1 MIWSSRSNTTWITV
15 CAIDCDTQDI
25 ICLKS
30 RLKSKNRLDQSPC
43 REKKN
48 KRDSGVALY
57 PTCDL
62 GFDLALHL
70 QRVDEDAAVPDEAG
84 AGDASVR
91 LAESL
96 FFNIIPVAGRK
107 QN

>member
-1 MIWSSRSNTTWITV
+1 M
-15 CAIDCDTQDI
+15 
-25 ICLKS
+25 
-30 RLKSKNRLDQSPC
+30 
-43 REKKN
+43 
-48 KRDSGVALY
+48 Y

-96 FFNIIPVAGRK
+96 FVNIIPVADRK
-107 QN
+107 QNKESLHVCKRSAAERLEVSMLQYI

>member
-1 MIWSSRSNTTWITV
+1 MQFIR
-15 CAIDCDTQDI
+15 I
-25 ICLKS
+25 IKS
-30 RLKSKNRLDQSPC
+30 T
-43 REKKN
+43 
-48 KRDSGVALY
+48 GVALY

-96 FFNIIPVAGRK
+96 FINIIPVTDRK
-107 QN
+107 QNKESAHVQKEVQQKFLCCSTKRHH